1 MARKTVVKS
10 FPLAT
15 LLGLVVALSLATIVS
30 GAHQALD
37 DRAIKNQHR
46 ALLESGSGIP
56 KDRFGKHLRQT
67 VNKLRSQERA
77 VIATVGKTTHAT
89 FAKGSESQPTTD
101 ISSRRRL
108 AETSVTM
115 CGYLAKGMKCSTT
128 TSQSVC
134 TTGQDYKGCAWEAST
149 STCSTS
155 PTLDRDFQNY
165 TQNPA
170 LIRIAASC
178 ILIDKSTDK
187 TTACDADSKCEYFN
201 NTCMPTKKTLVS
213 GTNGDEMFASSI
225 YEAFKCATYKTKL
238 SCSGKCAWNEVDDEC
253 DFDGGEG
260 LTLECFKSEHFNP
273 MSAPSTDEMCASLKT
288 SAKCDAHST
297 QSACVADASCK
308 WYTGDPPGT
317 SNSTFHHCEPQGA
330 HADTAL
336 KYVVAHAGNIFA
348 HEYKHDDRCA
358 RLSKSTC
365 NDDTHCIYDFEEQ
378 KCGVFYPTV
387 FSGDTHDPTFRSYA
401 KAEIAS
407 DCKRHK
413 DSVESC
419 KAQESCDYD
428 AADGCLLSDAHQAA
442 ALQCVCPGIVDHF
455 PNETIANLSSAR
467 YCSTIAGAS
476 YNSDGSR
483 AYWSMTHVAA
493 ASLAAV
499 LIALM

>member
-1 MARKTVVKS
+1 MCAIRIHMRRHFTVNNYAA
-10 FPLAT
+10 LA
-15 LLGLVVALSLATIVS
+15 LLLAAVALSTLGSVHATEPV
-30 GAHQALD
+30 G
-37 DRAIKNQHR
+37 
-46 ALLESGSGIP
+46 SGSRTL
-56 KDRFGKHLRQT
+56 KNHFRKQLTQLQQSSK
-67 VNKLRSQERA
+67 KLRIQE
-77 VIATVGKTTHAT
+77 IVGKITRAT
-89 FAKGSESQPTTD
+89 FAKGSESQTTD

-108 AETSVTM
+108 ADETITM
-115 CGYLAKGMKCSTT
+115 CGYYAKSFLCPTA
-128 TSQSVC
+128 TSESVC
-134 TTGQDYKGCAWEAST
+134 TTSPDYTSCAWVE

-155 PTLDRDFQNY
+155 PRLDQDFANHIRPDPSGELMQTARSCLLITTTRD
-165 TQNPA
+165 
-170 LIRIAASC
+170 
-178 ILIDKSTDK
+178 
-187 TTACDADSKCEYFN
+187 CDADSKCESFN
-201 NTCMPTKKTLVS
+201 EACMPTKKTLVN